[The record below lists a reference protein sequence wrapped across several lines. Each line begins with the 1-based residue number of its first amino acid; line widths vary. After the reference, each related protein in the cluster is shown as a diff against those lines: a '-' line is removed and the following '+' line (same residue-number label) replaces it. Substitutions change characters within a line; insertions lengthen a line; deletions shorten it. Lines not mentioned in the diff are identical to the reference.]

1 LANIERTPLLQA
13 RLLEMRERLQVEIE
27 TANEAAKSA
36 TAQVG
41 GVAQPSRMDA
51 LQQKAM
57 ALAAVQRLSTQHR
70 RVSAALDRITQS
82 SYGICCECGV
92 EVEWDRLEAD
102 PPTPFCGECQ
112 VDLDAQKA

>member
-1 LANIERTPLLQA
+1 MANIERTPLLQT
-13 RLLEMRERLQVEIE
+13 RLLEMHARLAQEIE
-27 TANEAAKSA
+27 TANDASKSA
-36 TAQVG
+36 MAQGG

-57 ALAAVQRLSTQHR
+57 ALAAVQRLTTQHR
-70 RVSAALDRITQS
+70 RVAAALDRITQS
-82 SYGICCECGV
+82 SYGMCCECGI

-102 PPTPFCGECQ
+102 PPTPFCHECQ

>member
-1 LANIERTPLLQA
+1 MANIERTPLLQT

-27 TANEAAKSA
+27 TASETSKSA
-36 TAQVG
+36 MAQVG

-57 ALAAVQRLSTQHR
+57 ALAAVQRLTNQSR
-70 RVSAALDRITQS
+70 RVAAALDRIAQS
-82 SYGICCECGV
+82 NYGICCECGE
-92 EVEWDRLEAD
+92 EVESDRLEAD